1 MVRDRDG
8 RPQEDPLAVHC
19 FCLCSG
25 SVLLGD
31 LLGVS
36 RSSER
41 DLLSVLSN
49 YPRIFFCVFIVYRR
63 IVKYSLS
70 VVFCYMLMSV
80 DCFGLV
86 VSTCQV
92 IGYRKTLWWH
102 LHEVRRLSP
111 QSSGGRV
118 CLCAFFFYLVC
129 LCSYVF
135 PRPYAIYIYFIPL
148 RHDIAYMCWKCRWT
162 RSKLNKQTRSCYI
175 TGLGRVTVRV
185 SWGQVVPHV
194 TVTFCGIMVTRLRV
208 WFWIWVDWIKEDCW
222 TLAEVSALYWVPF

>member
-1 MVRDRDG
+1 M
-8 RPQEDPLAVHC
+8 EDPKSTPLAVHC

-135 PRPYAIYIYFIPL
+135 PRPYAIYIFHTSKARYSLYVLKVPL
-148 RHDIAYMCWKCRWT
+148 NT
-162 RSKLNKQTRSCYI
+162 KQTKQTNKIMLHY
-175 TGLGRVTVRV
+175 RVR
-185 SWGQVVPHV
+185 
-194 TVTFCGIMVTRLRV
+194 
-208 WFWIWVDWIKEDCW
+208 
-222 TLAEVSALYWVPF
+222 